1 MRITILVF
9 LIIISF
15 VCYTYD
21 ITLLKAIN
29 LGRYTSF
36 DFLLTYIT
44 NSAALFAY
52 GIPLALLAVSLLKG
66 NMEQQKNALYIFIS
80 ILLCA
85 VVASIFKYSIDRPR
99 PFVTYSFLQNI
110 AEGGSPSFPSGH
122 TCDAFALA
130 AAISF
135 TYKKWFVITTVFLW
149 AIAVGYS
156 RMALGVHY
164 PTDVVG
170 GILIGCGAALL
181 CHEIK
186 KRLQKQKVNA

>member
-1 MRITILVF
+1 MRITALVF

-29 LGRYTSF
+29 LGRNKSF

-52 GIPLALLAVSLLKG
+52 GIPLVLLAVSLLKG
-66 NMEQQKNALYIFIS
+66 NTEQQKKALYIVLS
-80 ILLCA
+80 VLLCA
-85 VVASIFKYSIDRPR
+85 AVASVFKYSIDRPR
-99 PFVTYSFLQNI
+99 PFITYSFLQNI
-110 AEGGSPSFPSGH
+110 SEGGSPSFPSGH
-122 TCDAFALA
+122 TCDAFAFA
-130 AAISF
+130 AAISLA
-135 TYKKWFVITTVFLW
+135 YKKWFVITPVFLW
-149 AIAVGYS
+149 AFAVGYS

-181 CHEIK
+181 CHEIR
-186 KRLQKQKVNA
+186 KRLQKQKINA